1 MLRMAGVCKTRVDLQ
16 EQLLPPRLHAA
27 GRVSNNT
34 AQGSS
39 CMVDHRPMTRNTLVA
54 ALSACAEGS
63 TRARA
68 RRFLM
73 GLSSDELQFIAEF
86 VGACILE
93 SSEDTARAAEAIQ
106 RRCRRVSGACV
117 RQRDQENKMIL
128 LREFLCRSRGAAA

>member
-1 MLRMAGVCKTRVDLQ
+1 MAGAYRTGLDRQ
-16 EQLLPPRLHAA
+16 QQLVLSGLRAG

-34 AQGSS
+34 AQGAS
-39 CMVDHRPMTRNTLVA
+39 CMVDHRPMTRSTLVA

-93 SSEDTARAAEAIQ
+93 SSEDTARVAEAIQ
-106 RRCRRVSGACV
+106 RRCRRVSGAFV